1 MKEKLQLLSKTFEDK
16 KVRTVWDSN
25 EEKYYISVVDIVSI
39 LTESSDGRKY
49 WNKLKQRL
57 KEEGNETVTNCHQ
70 LKLVAN
76 DGKLRL
82 TDVVDIE
89 GMFRIIESIPSKK
102 AEPIKLW
109 LAHLGKERI
118 DEEFDPEITINRALE
133 TYRRKGYSDDW
144 INQRLKAIDVRK
156 EFTDELKNNG
166 IQSSRDFANL
176 TDLLTKTWSGYTT
189 KEYKSYKGLT
199 KENLRDN
206 MTNME
211 LVLNMLAEV
220 TSTEISK
227 SNEEK
232 NKTNA
237 KTSVIEGGTIAKNTR
252 EQIESKTG
260 KKIVTSSNN
269 KNIKQI
275 TNK

>member
-1 MKEKLQLLSKTFEDK
+1 MKNKIQLLEKTFEGK
-16 KVRTVWDSN
+16 EIRTVWN
-25 EEKYYISVVDIVSI
+25 KEKEKYYISVVDIVSV
-39 LTESSDGRKY
+39 LTESANPRHY
-49 WNKLKQRL
+49 WNVLKGRL
-57 KEEGNETVTNCHQ
+57 KEEGNESVTNCDQ
-70 LKLVAN
+70 LKLMSS
-76 DGKLRL
+76 DGKYYN

-89 GMFRIIESIPSKK
+89 GMFRLIESIPSKK
-102 AEPIKLW
+102 AEPIKQW

-118 DEEFDPEITINRALE
+118 DEEYDPEITINRALE
-133 TYRRKGYSDDW
+133 TYRRKGYSDEW
-144 INQRLKAIDVRK
+144 INQRLKAIDARH

-166 IQSSRDFANL
+166 IESSRDFANL
-176 TDLLTKTWSGYTT
+176 TDLLTKIWSGYTT

-232 NKTNA
+232 SKDNA
-237 KTSVIEGGTIAKNTR
+237 KNSIIEGGTIAKNTR